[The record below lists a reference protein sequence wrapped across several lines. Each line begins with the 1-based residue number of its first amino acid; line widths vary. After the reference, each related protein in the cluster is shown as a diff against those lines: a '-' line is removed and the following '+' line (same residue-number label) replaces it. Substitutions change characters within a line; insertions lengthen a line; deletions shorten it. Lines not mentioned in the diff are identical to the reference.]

1 MVSEPTPVA
10 SFSAGE
16 LAAVTLTAFVADEP
30 PAVTLTVYEVVLGVV
45 HMPST
50 RAVQLF
56 VPPVPSVAVLGRAGV
71 MDQVHF
77 AVVGVAASWN
87 PVGMPTT
94 MPALAGPVIA
104 RALRVAGCAWAVAVR
119 PSVPSVAAAVA
130 AATTSLR
137 MLRALSYRG

>member
-30 PAVTLTVYEVVLGVV
+30 PAVTLTVYVVVWGVV

-71 MDQVHF
+71 MDQVLF